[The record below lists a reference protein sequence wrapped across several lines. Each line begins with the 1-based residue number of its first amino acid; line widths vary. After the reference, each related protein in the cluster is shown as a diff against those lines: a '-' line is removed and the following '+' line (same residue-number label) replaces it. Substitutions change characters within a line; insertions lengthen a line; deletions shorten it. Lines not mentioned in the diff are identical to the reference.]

1 MNNLPYVRD
10 LQKILTND
18 FSGLL
23 SPSDM
28 NTILATILKVD
39 YQSLFSFYD
48 VQVTEQ
54 QLIEFETILKRL
66 REDEPLAY
74 ILGKKYFFNQEF
86 IVHPGVLIPREDTEL
101 LVELGQEFIQTH
113 YAQKPIKIV
122 DLGTGTGILGLA
134 LGSIAPNLDELYLTD
149 IDATALK
156 TASENVTNFP
166 KIRRKV
172 SVLKAH
178 YLLAFKNIGLANLIV
193 SNPPYIA
200 QDDPMVEPSVKRYE
214 PKTALYAGNH
224 GLAFYQ
230 EMSKHYLELVDQ
242 NQPWMILMEFGYQ
255 QKEAIESLFTNL
267 PVGVEIEFFKD
278 HKGNWRAFKLY
289 NK

>member
-28 NTILATILKVD
+28 NIILATILKVD

-86 IVHPGVLIPREDTEL
+86 IVHPGVLIPREDSEL

-122 DLGTGTGILGLA
+122 DLGTGTGILGLS

-149 IDATALK
+149 IEATALK

-230 EMSKHYLELVDQ
+230 EMAKHYLELVDQ
-242 NQPWMILMEFGYQ
+242 SQP
-255 QKEAIESLFTNL
+255 
-267 PVGVEIEFFKD
+267 
-278 HKGNWRAFKLY
+278 
-289 NK
+289 